1 MSRFVRNVLMVIAV
15 VHVGVVATLGNTL
28 AARVD
33 DASNVDDAS
42 DDAVV
47 KADRGFVQALEKGD
61 KAAANRLLD
70 PDFTWIDTDGV
81 MVAKEDAFR
90 AGLKPLVPSGSDVRI
105 SEHKYGKVIWVQE
118 NQGNKYAAHIWV
130 ERPAGWRLLHTSEIA
145 IRPRS
150 ENPDKRPF
158 FAVPCVN
165 PCKEIPF
172 KPITPNQ
179 QAVLAAWQEQ
189 ESGDPELW
197 KRHVADDN
205 VVISSYGSLTKE
217 DRWNVIQKQ
226 LQSHGEVGVSPVLWA
241 RMWDLDT
248 AVVMIACQPNW
259 GGKAYWAS
267 RVFAKNKDGIWQMV
281 EVYRTTI
288 QASPVMTAVQAK

>member
-1 MSRFVRNVLMVIAV
+1 MKRFNRNVVI
-15 VHVGVVATLGNTL
+15 VGVACVGML
-28 AARVD
+28 AALTSRWAAATAD
-33 DASNVDDAS
+33 DTPNDAI
-42 DDAVV
+42 VQ
-47 KADRGFVQALEKGD
+47 ADRALVQALEKGD
-61 KAAANRLLD
+61 QSAANKLLD

-81 MVAKEDAFR
+81 MWAKEDALR
-90 AGLKPLVPSGSDVRI
+90 AGLKPLVPSGSDVKI
-105 SEHKYGKVIWVQE
+105 IEHKYGKIVWIQE

-130 ERPAGWRLLHTSEIA
+130 QLPAGWRLLHTSEIA

-150 ENPDKRPF
+150 ENPDSRPF

-172 KPITPNQ
+172 KPITPNE

-197 KRHVADDN
+197 RRHVADDN

-226 LQSHGEVGVSPVLWA
+226 VQSHGPEVGVSPVLWA
-241 RMWDLDT
+241 RMWDFDT

-267 RVFAKNKDGIWQMV
+267 RVFAKNKDGVWQMT

-288 QASPVMTAVQAK
+288 QASPVMTAVQGK